1 MKSLIV
7 STFDGVGGGAGKAA
21 YRLFKGLH
29 AIDPESS
36 MLVSIKATGDAS
48 VQTPDIFSQK
58 LTENIAPLSSRILDR
73 VYPGFRSN
81 FLEANYFPDR
91 MTKRIARL
99 EPSVVHMHW
108 IDRFIPI
115 EAIAKINKP
124 IVWTLHDM
132 WAFTGGCHYDGGCG
146 RYRESCGACPL
157 LHSSSKRD
165 VTHWIWKR
173 KDRAYRNLNLTVVTP
188 SRWLA
193 DRAKESSLLHRFRVE
208 VIPNGLELKTFK
220 PIDKR
225 VARDLLALPQDKT
238 LILFGSNTNSEPRKG
253 FQYFKPAVKKLSATA
268 LGQNAEVVIF
278 GATEPPDPPDLGV
291 PVRYLGRYQDDLS
304 IAVIYSAGDVFAAP
318 SMEEN
323 LPYTV
328 MEASACGTPSL
339 AFNIGGLPDLIEHEL
354 TGYLA
359 RPFEVDDLAYGLTW
373 LLSDKQRRDSCG
385 KRAREK
391 VEGEFEVSMIAR
403 RHHALY
409 EELLS

>member
-1 MKSLIV
+1 
-7 STFDGVGGGAGKAA
+7 
-21 YRLFKGLH
+21 
-29 AIDPESS
+29 
-36 MLVSIKATGDAS
+36 
-48 VQTPDIFSQK
+48 
-58 LTENIAPLSSRILDR
+58 
-73 VYPGFRSN
+73 
-81 FLEANYFPDR
+81 
-91 MTKRIARL
+91 
-99 EPSVVHMHW
+99 
-108 IDRFIPI
+108 
-115 EAIAKINKP
+115 
-124 IVWTLHDM
+124 M

-225 VARDLLALPQDKT
+225 VARDLLALPQGKN

-253 FQYFKPAVKKLSATA
+253 FQYFKPAVKKLSTTP
-268 LGQNAEVVIF
+268 LGQNTEVVVF
-278 GATEPPDPPDLGV
+278 GATEPPDPPDLGL
-291 PVRYLGRYQDDLS
+291 PVRYMGRYQDDLS
-304 IAVIYSAGDVFAAP
+304 IAVIYSAGDIFVAP

-328 MEASACGTPSL
+328 MEASACATPSV
-339 AFNIGGLPDLIEHEL
+339 AFNIGGLSDLIEHER

-359 RPFEVDDLAYGLTW
+359 RPFEVDDLSSGLSW
-373 LLSDKQRRDSCG
+373 LLGDKQRRESCG

-391 VEGEFEVSMIAR
+391 VEREFEVSLIAR
-403 RHHALY
+403 RHQALF
-409 EELLS
+409 EELSSLRLS